1 FRARHASRIVRLR
14 HMDGQKGQLVRGL
27 TATHTI
33 ALVVGIVIGTGMFL
47 KTAVM
52 TQDVGTPALVMAA
65 WVAAG
70 VLSLAGAL
78 SYAELGAMLPAAGGE
93 YVYLK
98 RSYGDTGAFRFRWQ
112 RFLVAGGGPHAGPAP
127 GAR

>member
-1 FRARHASRIVRLR
+1 
-14 HMDGQKGQLVRGL
+14 MDEQKGQLIRGL
-27 TATHTI
+27 TATGTT
-33 ALVVGIVIGTGMFL
+33 ALVVGTVIGSGVFL

-70 VLSLAGAL
+70 ALSLAGAL
-78 SYAELGAMLPAAGGE
+78 TYAELGAMLPAAGGE

-98 RSYGDTGAFRFRWQ
+98 KSYGEAAAFLFGWQ
-112 RFLVAGGGPHAGPAP
+112 RFIVAGSASIASLGSGFAIFLAAFLPLNS
-127 GAR
+127 